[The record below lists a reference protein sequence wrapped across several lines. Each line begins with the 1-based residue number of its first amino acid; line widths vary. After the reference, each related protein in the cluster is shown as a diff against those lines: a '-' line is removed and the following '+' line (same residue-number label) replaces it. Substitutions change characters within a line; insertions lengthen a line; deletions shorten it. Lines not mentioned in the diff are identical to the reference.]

1 MKVPLSWLRDF
12 VSISLTA
19 EELAYKLTFAGLEV
33 EDIEYVGL
41 APSDGPQQGRV
52 SGLPPKPGKASGPA
66 ARGLA
71 WDPAKIV
78 VAQILEVLPHP
89 NADRLTLL
97 RLDDGSGQE
106 QTVLTGAPNL
116 FEYKGQGPLPQ
127 PIKAAYAR
135 EGSILYD
142 GHKPGQ
148 ELMTLKRAK
157 IRGVESYSMVCSE
170 KELGISDEHE
180 GIILLPADAPVGA
193 PLADYMGDV
202 VFNVKINPNM
212 ARDANMLG
220 LAREVAALTRQ
231 PLRQPD
237 YALPAEGP
245 AIAGQLAIEIRNPEI
260 NPRFTAALIKG
271 VTIGPSP
278 YGVQRRLRLAGL
290 RPINNIVDATN
301 YVMLEIGQPL
311 HAFDYDVLVARAG
324 AGGVPTLITRLAE
337 PGETLKTLD
346 GVERKL
352 DDFTILVCDRQG
364 VLSLGGVMGGA
375 ESEVSDLT
383 TSVLLE
389 GAAWEFIN
397 IRRTVKSQNLPSEA
411 AYRFSRGVHP
421 AMTER
426 GVRRG
431 IAAMRHWA
439 GGAIAAGLID
449 AYPRPA
455 PTSVV
460 DLPAAEVERILGLS
474 LPAEEIKRVLES
486 LEFRVEEKSEVG
498 SQKSASVPLTSDPAA
513 PPLTSI
519 RVTAPDHR
527 LDIGTGV
534 VGRADVI
541 EEIARIYG
549 YERIPETQISD
560 TLPPQRGNPA
570 LELEERARDLLVAS
584 GAGLQEVV
592 TYSLTAP
599 QRERRVLPP
608 VAAADDRPYITLAN
622 PIVSD
627 RVVMRHSLLA
637 SLLDVASL
645 NLRHHDRLALFEIGT
660 VYFKGEQA
668 DGLPDEQRRLGLL
681 LTGPREPLAWEGSD
695 RTPMDFFDLKGV
707 LESLLAGL
715 PLAEVT
721 YEPPA
726 PEEQHPSFTPGRTAR
741 LRLKGQHAGWLGE
754 VHPLVREQFDLPA
767 QPVLAADLDLELL
780 LSQVDERYRV
790 TPVPEYPPVKEDL
803 AVIVNETVPAAK
815 VQATIEAASRPLL
828 AGITLFDLYRGA
840 QIGTGKKSLAYRLTY
855 QAPNRTLTDAEI
867 AKLRAKIVK
876 RLQDEFGGSLRS

>member
-1 MKVPLSWLRDF
+1 
-12 VSISLTA
+12 
-19 EELAYKLTFAGLEV
+19 
-33 EDIEYVGL
+33 
-41 APSDGPQQGRV
+41 
-52 SGLPPKPGKASGPA
+52 
-66 ARGLA
+66 
-71 WDPAKIV
+71 
-78 VAQILEVLPHP
+78 
-89 NADRLTLL
+89 
-97 RLDDGSGQE
+97 
-106 QTVLTGAPNL
+106 
-116 FEYKGQGPLPQ
+116 
-127 PIKAAYAR
+127 
-135 EGSILYD
+135 
-142 GHKPGQ
+142 
-148 ELMTLKRAK
+148 
-157 IRGVESYSMVCSE
+157 
-170 KELGISDEHE
+170 
-180 GIILLPADAPVGA
+180 
-193 PLADYMGDV
+193 MGDV
-202 VFNVKINPNM
+202 VLNVKINPNM

-220 LAREVAALTRQ
+220 LAREVAALTGQ

-237 YALPAEGP
+237 YNVQADGP

-324 AGGVPTLITRLAE
+324 GGTPTIITRLSE

-346 GVERKL
+346 GVERQL

-375 ESEVSDLT
+375 ESEVSDT
-383 TSVLLE
+383 TSSVLLE

-397 IRRTVKSQNLPSEA
+397 IRRTVKAQNLPSEA

-431 IAAMRHWA
+431 IEAMRQWA
-439 GGAIAAGLID
+439 GGTIAAGLVD

-455 PTSVV
+455 PAVVV
-460 DLPAAEVERILGLS
+460 DLTPTEVERLLGLS
-474 LPAEEIKRVLES
+474 LPTGEIRRILEA
-486 LEFRVEEKSEVG
+486 LEFKVELADPSITNYELPITA
-498 SQKSASVPLTSDPAA
+498 SAGPVLH
-513 PPLTSI
+513 I
-519 RVTAPDHR
+519 TAPDHR

-560 TLPPQRGNPA
+560 SLPPQRGNPA
-570 LELEERARDLLVAS
+570 LELEERTRDLLVAS

-599 QRERRVLPP
+599 QRERRLLPP
-608 VAAADDRPYITLAN
+608 SAAADDRPYITLAN

-637 SLLDVASL
+637 SLLDVATL
-645 NLRHHDRLALFEIGT
+645 NLRHHDRLALFEIGN
-660 VYFKGEQA
+660 VYFQGEQA

-695 RTPMDFFDLKGV
+695 RSPMDFFDLKGV
-707 LESLLAGL
+707 IESLVAGL

-741 LRLKGQHAGWLGE
+741 LKLKGQHAGWLGE

-780 LSQVDERYRV
+780 LGQVDERYRV
-790 TPVPEYPPVKEDL
+790 QPVPEYPPVKEDL
-803 AVIVNETVPAAK
+803 AVIVDETTPAAN
-815 VQATIEAASRPLL
+815 VQLAIEAAGGPLL
-828 AGITLFDLYRGA
+828 AGATLFDLYRGA
-840 QIGTGKKSLAYRLTY
+840 QIGAGKKSLAYRLTY
-855 QAPNRTLTDAEI
+855 QAPNRTLTDTEV

-876 RLQDEFGGSLRS
+876 RLQDELGAVLRSE